1 MGDFTDECY
10 YRILGERQLFYSG
23 TRIFLHWLSA
33 AVILWALISGFY
45 VALFDVSWVLKE
57 AVSFFNVSLT
67 TLFIPFFVVR
77 AFLSFFQER
86 QMLRTPAQ
94 WTAFWVHKC
103 MYLVTGVVL
112 TSGVMMMD
120 RAINVFDVLSIPAPL
135 ESAGLIAVFKKIH
148 DVSCVVLAVLVVLH
162 MGAVIRHEVS
172 GHRILRR
179 MLW

>member
-1 MGDFTDECY
+1 
-10 YRILGERQLFYSG
+10 
-23 TRIFLHWLSA
+23 
-33 AVILWALISGFY
+33 
-45 VALFDVSWVLKE
+45 
-57 AVSFFNVSLT
+57 
-67 TLFIPFFVVR
+67 
-77 AFLSFFQER
+77 
-86 QMLRTPAQ
+86 MLRTPAQ